1 MRQVLILA
9 VFASS
14 FGTLP
19 VVAQELTALP
29 EAIALEDVVAA
40 ADLEVAVTELETAH
54 AQNYNALASVLDK
67 VPASVRPTIEQ
78 AMENSKKG
86 YQKARENRERV
97 TAMRQAKAQGRQARG
112 KQGQGSAAAG
122 QGRAPGGQTQSGQSP
137 QGSQFGNRP
146 QTSPTQ
152 TTGPRTASAP
162 EQSRGTGKAQGK
174 SNR

>member
-122 QGRAPGGQTQSGQSP
+122 RAPGGQTQSGQSP
-137 QGSQFGNRP
+137 QGSLFGNRP

-152 TTGPRTASAP
+152 TTGPRTANAP